1 MGREDSGQIFIYRR
15 ADHTKPGEQRSGLFS
30 GEKTDSVFIPP
41 FMKSTI
47 YVIIIKAA
55 AVERLLPFH
64 GY

>member
-1 MGREDSGQIFIYRR
+1 MVRFAYAVAQAILSLVNKGD
-15 ADHTKPGEQRSGLFS
+15 GLFS
-30 GEKTDSVFIPP
+30 GEKTDSIFIPS
-41 FMKSTI
+41 FMNSTI